1 MLSAIGGLGTASGD
15 PALAA
20 AAGVTSQVDR
30 LRAQLLPFQS
40 VGDKPG
46 FTTPVAYPASKDAF
60 PRRLAG
66 LAAMIAA
73 GLPLRVVALTAP
85 GHYDT
90 HSDQAGALSQGLQV
104 TADSLL
110 AFQRDLEA
118 RGIADRVLVHVW
130 SEFGRRAQEN
140 GNSGTDHG
148 AAGVG
153 FVIGSRAK
161 AHMIGEL
168 PDLKTGLDHDG
179 NVQATSDF
187 RGVYASLLEQWLGMD
202 AAAVI
207 PDASTFQR
215 PVLVN

>member
-1 MLSAIGGLGTASGD
+1 M
-15 PALAA
+15 
-20 AAGVTSQVDR
+20 
-30 LRAQLLPFQS
+30 
-40 VGDKPG
+40 
-46 FTTPVAYPASKDAF
+46 
-60 PRRLAG
+60 
-66 LAAMIAA
+66 
-73 GLPLRVVALTAP
+73 
-85 GHYDT
+85 
-90 HSDQAGALSQGLQV
+90 

-153 FVIGSRAK
+153 FVIGSRVRGQ
-161 AHMIGEL
+161 MIGEL

-187 RGVYASLLEQWLGMD
+187 RAVYASLLEQWLGVD

-207 PDASTFQR
+207 PDAGSFPR
-215 PVLVN
+215 PALVA